1 MDRRIHRFRSEKVE
15 VMVLQY
21 DDSDDHRGLPNELT
35 HFGNLRWLLTVLGLD
50 SSSTLLRFFCEFKLF
65 TCSTSTLMYVSA
77 TILYTYIAC

>member
-35 HFGNLRWLLTVLGLD
+35 HFGNLRWLLMGLRALFAIFCD
-50 SSSTLLRFFCEFKLF
+50 LRA
-65 TCSTSTLMYVSA
+65 VRQV
-77 TILYTYIAC
+77 